1 MEPKIILFLLTT
13 IISLSL
19 FQVLSTTAQEVPED
33 LTIQLHLSPSQIEG
47 GVATYPIG
55 YINIVNGDGF
65 PILTLTDL
73 PIELISE
80 DPSIASV
87 PSEVVISQSRDY
99 VKFDVKVGE
108 QEGTTIIYAIFQD
121 QRVSQKFRVGGIN
134 IGVPIDT
141 DLKIHLPVSEMHVG
155 TQVPI
160 SVFLEHEGA
169 ILQTP
174 QDVKVR
180 FSFQND
186 MVDLESD
193 IITIKKGDFYSTTT
207 LSTLQKT
214 GFAFIKARTEEPP
227 LDSAINLQVTSSLP
241 SQLQVA
247 VFPEK
252 VIVKVDREIDIF
264 VSLLDVDGNPV
275 LATEDV
281 PLEIF
286 SNVVTLDDA
295 LDNDFGIGPRQAKVL
310 PVIKKGQWG
319 FYHKQDN
326 ILFNSIDG
334 LASVG
339 AFSSG
344 YGLAEGKFQI
354 ITELD
359 LNDKRAENRTINV
372 HTIPRMPADAT
383 AIVVYQTSALKGNE
397 DDIERIDDLIESGV
411 LPDHPFDEEEIYE
424 EGDLYPLALD
434 FDDFNQDELR
444 GRVVSSDNKIVEII
458 SPGKINP
465 ERSFTTGII
474 KSSKLNHGEVTISAA
489 LKGVGTGKNTTI
501 VVNPLSPT
509 NSTIFSPA
517 GESRIIFNEEGQSDI
532 FVLALD
538 SVGRP
543 SNSQAGLKYLVEPI
557 NELTYI
563 KTGDTFSQIPVHSG
577 LFGPDLLLGNTTISV
592 SPIGIG
598 ADQNLTEAKSFL
610 IAPSSSDIK
619 ISVPF
624 KKVVGGNNV
633 HNIAVVQLVD
643 FFGNPVVVTND
654 LRVGLESSDLEVIE
668 VPSSVII
675 PVDHSFVEFPVT
687 TFGNQGI
694 ANVTAIA
701 RGFSGS
707 YVTLE
712 QFPFIKELVIFPVYP
727 LDDVVFNEPIEIEIF
742 VDDNYATAV
751 GGAFVEFNAPNS
763 TAFPTSALSNEF
775 GELSVLFTPEIGPT
789 ASLGIKATK
798 PGYTDDEETMIFEI
812 AGYVAADE
820 GLIFGVPA
828 WVLYV
833 GVGGAVAGIVVV
845 LLVVLRKPK
854 VITEEE
860 EEI

>member
-1 MEPKIILFLLTT
+1 MASKIIFFLLATV
-13 IISLSL
+13 ISLSL
-19 FQVLSTTAQEVPED
+19 FQVLSTSAQDVPDD
-33 LTIQLHLSPSQIEG
+33 LAIQLHLSPSQVEG
-47 GVATYPIG
+47 GTATYPIG

-65 PILTLTDL
+65 PILTLSDL

-80 DPSIASV
+80 DPSIVSV

-99 VKFDVKVGE
+99 VKFNVQVGE
-108 QEGTTIIYAIFQD
+108 QEGTTIIHAIFQD
-121 QRVSQKFRVGGIN
+121 QKVSQKFRVGGIN

-160 SVFLEHEGA
+160 SVFLEHGGA

-174 QDVKVR
+174 KDIEVR
-180 FSFQND
+180 LNFQND
-186 MVDLESD
+186 IVDLESD

-214 GFAFIKARTEEPP
+214 GFAFIKARTTEPP

-241 SQLQVA
+241 SQLQVV
-247 VFPEK
+247 VFPQR
-252 VIVKVDREIDIF
+252 VIQKVDREIDIF
-264 VSLLDVDGNPV
+264 VSLLDAEGNPV
-275 LATEDV
+275 LATQDV

-295 LDNDFGIGPRQAKVL
+295 LDDDFGIGPRAAKVL

-326 ILFNSIDG
+326 ILFQDLDALSI
-334 LASVG
+334 VG

-344 YGLAEGKFQI
+344 FGLSEGLFEI
-354 ITELD
+354 VEELEQ
-359 LNDKRAENRTINV
+359 LDKRAENRTLTV
-372 HTIPRMPADAT
+372 YTVPKMPAGAT
-383 AIVVYQTSALKGNE
+383 GIVVYQTSALVGTDEDKEILDELIDDGILEDHQIDNE
-397 DDIERIDDLIESGV
+397 D
-411 LPDHPFDEEEIYE
+411 IYE
-424 EGDLYPLALD
+424 EGDTYPLALD

-444 GRVVSSDNKIVEII
+444 GRVVSSDNSILEII
-458 SPGKINP
+458 SPGTINP

-474 KSSKLNHGEVTISAA
+474 KSSKLNSGEVTISAA
-489 LKGVGTGKNTTI
+489 LKGVGTGSNTTI
-501 VVNPLSPT
+501 VMNPLSPQ
-509 NSTIFSPA
+509 SSMIFSPA
-517 GESRIIFNEEGQSDI
+517 GENRIIFNDEGQSDI

-543 SNSQAGLKYLVEPI
+543 SSSQAGLKYLVEPI
-557 NELTYI
+557 NELTDI
-563 KTGDTFSQIPVHSG
+563 KTGDAFTQIPVHSG
-577 LFGPDLLLGNTTISV
+577 LFGPDLLLGNTTISA

-598 ADQNLTEAKSFL
+598 ADQNLTEARSFL

-619 ISVPF
+619 ISLPF
-624 KKVVGGNNV
+624 KKVVGGSNV
-633 HNIAVVQLVD
+633 HNIGVVQLTD

-654 LRVGLESSDLEVIE
+654 LRVGLESSNLEVIE
-668 VPSSVII
+668 VSSSVII
-675 PVDHSFVEFPVT
+675 PADHSFVEFPVT
-687 TFGNQGI
+687 TIGNQGA

-712 QFPFIKELVIFPVYP
+712 QIPFIKELVIFPVYP
-727 LDDVVFNEPIEIEIF
+727 LDDVIFNEPIEIQIF
-742 VDDNYATAV
+742 VDDNYATAID
-751 GGAFVEFNAPNS
+751 GAFVEFNTPNS
-763 TAFPTSALSNEF
+763 TAFPQTALTNVD

-789 ASLGIKATK
+789 ASLGIKAVK
-798 PGYTDDEETMIFEI
+798 VGYTDDEETMIFEI
-812 AGYVAADE
+812 VGYVAEGE

-828 WVLYV
+828 WVLYA